1 MENYNVNV
9 TNKYGFLTAKKDS
22 LIVEVDLVL
31 KTVTYNGINL
41 RLNDCCN
48 NDPDY
53 DLMYLACALRKT
65 IFDDV
70 NLKVKFA
77 DSLTILRRITYSC
90 PIPDN
95 LKINIVSL

>member
-9 TNKYGFLTAKKDS
+9 TNKYGFLTAKRDS
-22 LIVEVDLVL
+22 LIMEVDLVL
-31 KTVTYNGINL
+31 KTVIYNGINL
-41 RLNDCCN
+41 RLKDCCN
-48 NDPDY
+48 NEQDY

-65 IFDDV
+65 IFDDI

-77 DSLTILRRITYSC
+77 DLLTILRRITYSC

-95 LKINIVSL
+95 LKINLVSL